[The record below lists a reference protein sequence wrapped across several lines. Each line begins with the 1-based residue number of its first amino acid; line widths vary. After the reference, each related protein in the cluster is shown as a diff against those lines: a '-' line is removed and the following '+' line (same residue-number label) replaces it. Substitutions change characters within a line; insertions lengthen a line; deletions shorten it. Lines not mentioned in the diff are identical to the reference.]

1 MVRMS
6 ILAYVSL
13 GLAAFVTL
21 LAFFT
26 HPDPKVVL
34 SMLPMLLILA
44 GIPLLM
50 NAMNRRHVDGLDL
63 RHVKL
68 NNIKDAAQKRIG
80 DQVRVRGTVL
90 KVTNKWLNRPHYL
103 IIDDTG
109 EIGVHMFVAPR
120 EDINCGD
127 RVETVGSLRWSFGLS
142 KKQKKIWGLQME
154 KIELP

>member
-6 ILAYVSL
+6 MLAYVSL
-13 GLAAFVTL
+13 GLAAFATL
-21 LAFFT
+21 LAYFT
-26 HPDPKVVL
+26 HPDPKIAL

-50 NAMNRRHVDGLDL
+50 NFMNRRHVDGLDL

-80 DQVRVRGTVL
+80 DQVRIRGTVRS
-90 KVTNKWLNRPHYL
+90 VSNKWLNRPHFQ
-103 IIDDTG
+103 IADDTG

-127 RVETVGSLRWSFGLS
+127 HIETVGSLRWSFGFS
-142 KKQKKIWGLQME
+142 KKEKKVWGLQME
-154 KIELP
+154 KI